1 MASAQFQ
8 VLSVLCRIVRN
19 VVFDAV
25 TELSENIF
33 VSPRALPRTVFDTYT
48 ATLIDQF
55 KKTTLENFRAYNRF
69 ISSIVDERR
78 FISALRTNIYTR
90 SVPGSNNYVTFSG
103 IYLQKVNLTQSSF
116 MSSET
121 CRCDQTSNC
130 IYPAGIY
137 NQSKTIIPNEAFSND
152 ASLVFVVPRFQVGC
166 VPQNALLQSTLQCF
180 YNQSCLDI
188 VITLTGALRT
198 VSVLNISNSSS
209 RFDPTTTISVI
220 FDNLMLESWQNSTNF
235 VAYFQNCAPKS
246 CSYSY
251 VQRFF
256 FIYMITIAASLFGGL
271 SVALHIVSPLFV
283 KFILGVFHQ
292 QTRTL
297 TADERRQS
305 KTSYRDRLW
314 TMSKLAY
321 EKVTT
326 FNLFKTTFT
335 NDEHGIHS
343 TRVYIVVLV
352 IGAYILTIYS
362 TKVIGSKQIIVEN
375 PSMNQFEELYKMYSS
390 ILSCPSRRLSMPRS
404 TFMHYEVQF
413 HPFCTSSFVRDERWL
428 QYWTMKFL
436 NGTIDPTPSFHGADF
451 RKNGLK
457 FFNYF
462 RILCDFITTIAS
474 DVLNAFDAENYF
486 SSQPITKLEFEQLTH
501 NWTDSLKQQL
511 YKIIWSKYV
520 FVIEI
525 IQQSKLVS
533 FDSFNPTM
541 ISKQINSTLSLYY
554 VPAVINTSSL
564 SVCSCSTEA
573 CLQPLGFYC
582 YSSSCVQTGSEPA
595 KTVPGIIIG
604 CQPLYFIIS
613 TLECFFSESCVHML
627 IKNRLYGFENVYLP
641 IDLTYLT
648 ALDPDDMIT
657 FKPGDFIRDLMLA
670 SFIDQWIQMADYE
683 SYYAQCQP
691 EMCIYT
697 IDEKLR
703 SITVVNSVIGLLGG

>member
-188 VITLTGALRT
+188 VITLTGAL
-198 VSVLNISNSSS
+198 L
-209 RFDPTTTISVI
+209 
-220 FDNLMLESWQNSTNF
+220 
-235 VAYFQNCAPKS
+235 
-246 CSYSY
+246 
-251 VQRFF
+251 
-256 FIYMITIAASLFGGL
+256 
-271 SVALHIVSPLFV
+271 
-283 KFILGVFHQ
+283 
-292 QTRTL
+292 
-297 TADERRQS
+297 
-305 KTSYRDRLW
+305 
-314 TMSKLAY
+314 
-321 EKVTT
+321 
-326 FNLFKTTFT
+326 
-335 NDEHGIHS
+335 
-343 TRVYIVVLV
+343 
-352 IGAYILTIYS
+352 
-362 TKVIGSKQIIVEN
+362 IGSKQIIVEN

-390 ILSCPSRRLSMPRS
+390 ILSCPSPRLSMPRS

-436 NGTIDPTPSFHGADF
+436 NALQNNMEQIRF
-451 RKNGLK
+451 
-457 FFNYF
+457 
-462 RILCDFITTIAS
+462 CDRDYS
-474 DVLNAFDAENYF
+474 
-486 SSQPITKLEFEQLTH
+486 TK
-501 NWTDSLKQQL
+501 
-511 YKIIWSKYV
+511 
-520 FVIEI
+520 
-525 IQQSKLVS
+525 
-533 FDSFNPTM
+533 
-541 ISKQINSTLSLYY
+541 
-554 VPAVINTSSL
+554 
-564 SVCSCSTEA
+564 
-573 CLQPLGFYC
+573 
-582 YSSSCVQTGSEPA
+582 
-595 KTVPGIIIG
+595 
-604 CQPLYFIIS
+604 
-613 TLECFFSESCVHML
+613 
-627 IKNRLYGFENVYLP
+627 
-641 IDLTYLT
+641 
-648 ALDPDDMIT
+648 
-657 FKPGDFIRDLMLA
+657 
-670 SFIDQWIQMADYE
+670 
-683 SYYAQCQP
+683 
-691 EMCIYT
+691 
-697 IDEKLR
+697 
-703 SITVVNSVIGLLGG
+703 